1 MMDLDIDALIDR
13 AGSLIDVIGTAITWL
28 SAHTMAT
35 LLLVAVLAVIIFA
48 RTIARRTST
57 TDPTRLFTS
66 DQRREGMVRAEN
78 RCEMPK
84 FFGLTRCR
92 RRAEHGDHFFPWS
105 RGGATTMGNYVAAC
119 AKCNLAKS
127 NHVPTRLTTFLIAM
141 RRRRYFPDGIPIRP
155 GQRYQGV

>member
-1 MMDLDIDALIDR
+1 MDLDIDAFVDG
-13 AGSLIDVIGTAITWL
+13 AGSLIDVITAVVTWL
-28 SAHTMAT
+28 SAHTAAT
-35 LLLVAVLAVIIFA
+35 FVLAAVLIVIVIA
-48 RTIARRTST
+48 RAMARRTST

-84 FFGLTRCR
+84 LFGLMRCR

-105 RGGATTMGNYVAAC
+105 RGGATTMSNYVAAC

-127 NHVPTRLTTFLIAM
+127 NHVPTRLTTGLIAL
-141 RRRRYFPDGIPIRP
+141 RRRRYFPDGNRTQP
-155 GQRYQGV
+155 GQRYQGI

>member
-1 MMDLDIDALIDR
+1 MDLDIDALIDR
-13 AGSLIDVIGTAITWL
+13 AGGLIDVITAAITWL
-28 SAHTMAT
+28 SAHTMT
-35 LLLVAVLAVIIFA
+35 TFVLAALLIVIVFA
-48 RTIARRTST
+48 RGVARRTST

-66 DQRREGMVRAEN
+66 DQRREGMVRAEY

-84 FFGLTRCR
+84 LFGLMRCR

-105 RGGATTMGNYVAAC
+105 RGGATTIGNYVAAC

-127 NHVPTRLTTFLIAM
+127 NHVPTRFITGLIAL
-141 RRRRYFPDGIPIRP
+141 RRRRYFPDGIPLQP

>member
-1 MMDLDIDALIDR
+1 MDLDIDALIDR
-13 AGSLIDVIGTAITWL
+13 AGSLIDVIGTAMTWL

-48 RTIARRTST
+48 RTMARRTST

-84 FFGLTRCR
+84 FFGLKPRSTDL
-92 RRAEHGDHFFPWS
+92 G
-105 RGGATTMGNYVAAC
+105 
-119 AKCNLAKS
+119 
-127 NHVPTRLTTFLIAM
+127 
-141 RRRRYFPDGIPIRP
+141 
-155 GQRYQGV
+155 

>member
-1 MMDLDIDALIDR
+1 MDLDIDSLVDR
-13 AGSLIDVIGTAITWL
+13 AGGFIDVVTAVITWL
-28 SAHTMAT
+28 SAHTMAIF
-35 LLLVAVLAVIIFA
+35 VLAAILIVTVIA

-78 RCEMPK
+78 RCEMPRL
-84 FFGLTRCR
+84 FGLMRCR

-127 NHVPTRLTTFLIAM
+127 NHVPTRLTTFLIAL

-155 GQRYQGV
+155 GQRYQGI